1 MLLHRRGSKVVVVT
15 YGARRGT
22 PYAFGVSAAR
32 RMIRIQFGILHAFDS
47 IRARHMLSDS
57 KLL

>member
-1 MLLHRRGSKVVVVT
+1 MLLHRRGSKVVVT